1 MLIHPWALIWDTTVS
16 GTLLRYALPIRSWN
30 YYAYVHVHVQCN
42 MYVSI
47 PCTCIPTPTGSVATG
62 KKEVV
67 FSGHRKGVEG
77 VVGHRGHVMALAV
90 SSDGKFLVSETHH
103 MNFVHTC
110 GSMIS

>member
-1 MLIHPWALIWDTTVS
+1 M
-16 GTLLRYALPIRSWN
+16 
-30 YYAYVHVHVQCN
+30 
-42 MYVSI
+42 
-47 PCTCIPTPTGSVATG
+47 TG

-103 MNFVHTC
+103 TNFVHTC

>member
-1 MLIHPWALIWDTTVS
+1 M
-16 GTLLRYALPIRSWN
+16 R
-30 YYAYVHVHVQCN
+30 
-42 MYVSI
+42 MYMYNVT
-47 PCTCIPTPTGSVATG
+47 CTCTCTCMCLYRAHASPPPTGSVATG

-110 GSMIS
+110 VSTIS